1 MWLYN
6 NTELEVI
13 PEDAYGFVYLITNTA
28 TGRKYIG
35 KKLFWFR
42 KTKVIKGKKKR
53 LKVESDWR
61 EYWSSSEEVRADVQA
76 HGEDKFIREI
86 LHICPNKGL
95 CNYLEARE
103 QMDRR
108 VLETEDYLLSSILVP
123 VKDNNKVK
131 PKRNNMMDIGGLY
144 SIQRYFHSFIL
155 FSITYIW
162 VQDSFQ

>member
-6 NTELEVI
+6 NSPLEII
-13 PEDAYGFVYLITNTA
+13 PDDAYGYVYLITNTIS
-28 TGRKYIG
+28 GRKYIG

-42 KTKVIKGKKKR
+42 KTKVVKGKKKR

-61 EYWSSSEEVRADVQA
+61 NYWSSSDEVKKDVDTY
-76 HGEDKFIREI
+76 GVDNFIREI

-108 VLETEDYLLSSILVP
+108 VLES
-123 VKDNNKVK
+123 DNYYN
-131 PKRNNMMDIGGLY
+131 GQ
-144 SIQRYFHSFIL
+144 IQCRVHRTHIKNL
-155 FSITYIW
+155 GI
-162 VQDSFQ
+162 